1 MELRNV
7 ISFLRVNEL
16 GSFSK
21 AAESLG
27 YAQSTITMQIQQM
40 EEELGKPLFDRIGR
54 SVSLTD
60 FGQSYLPLAIQMS
73 NIALE
78 MQSLSLSSEELS
90 GTLKIGMIESVFYS
104 NFQHLIPK
112 YQKIFPNVTL
122 DFEFASST
130 ELYRLLAKNKVDI
143 ICCFDQDI
151 SKQKFVTF
159 FSQSAPIV
167 FVSNRAHPLTKVRIA
182 SLEQLAQEKFIL
194 TEEISVYHQ
203 SLLTLFETHNLP
215 LHQSIRLKSTRGIV
229 EVLQYSDGISFL
241 PEYVVQREV
250 SKGDLA
256 IIHVDVPQ
264 IETTTVAAVHKDK
277 WISPQIRGMIH
288 LLQNEK
294 WS

>member
-27 YAQSTITMQIQQM
+27 YAQSTVTMQIQQM
-40 EEELGKPLFDRIGR
+40 EEELGKPLFDRVGR
-54 SVSLTD
+54 TISLTD
-60 FGQSYLPLAIQMS
+60 FGQSYLPLAVQMN

-78 MQSLSLSSEELS
+78 MKSLSLSSEELS
-90 GTLKIGMIESVFYS
+90 DTLKIGMIESVFYS

-112 YQKIFPNVTL
+112 YQQDFPNVTL
-122 DFEFASST
+122 DFKFASST
-130 ELYRLLAKNKVDI
+130 ELYRLLAKNEVDI
-143 ICCFDQDI
+143 ICCFDLDV

-167 FVSNRAHPLTKVRIA
+167 FVSNRAHPLAKVHTV
-182 SLEQLAQEKFIL
+182 SLEQLSEEKFIL

-203 SLLTLFETHNLP
+203 SLLTLFENHNLP

-256 IIHVDVPQ
+256 IIRVDVPQ
-264 IETTTVAAVHKDK
+264 IEITTVALVHKDK
-277 WISPQIRGMIH
+277 WISPQIRGMIR
-288 LLQNEK
+288 LLQKEK